1 MEVRNLARPRKPRDK
16 SELIRHLRASSLMT
30 SIQVL
35 RSKEKKE
42 EDAIENGRVN
52 AGLMRGTMG
61 TQGES

>member
-42 EDAIENGRVN
+42 EEEDAIENG
-52 AGLMRGTMG
+52 
-61 TQGES
+61 